1 MKTLS
6 EGMGALGNYRQ
17 TVVNPDNGSI
27 RIDPVERQFDSLVE
41 LSLQTSLPEGERFEA
56 LMNW

>member
-1 MKTLS
+1 
-6 EGMGALGNYRQ
+6 MGALGNYRQ

-41 LSLQTSLPEGERFEA
+41 LSLQTSLPEGERLQA